1 MARLILDPHRRCVV
15 LSDHER
21 EALRELERQFT
32 AEPESAQLSVSHH
45 AGRRYFGPS
54 GMLLMTTMLFLGVI
68 MLMAGSLTGALMFG
82 TVTWL
87 IWWAWLPSTDDTEQ
101 PP

>member
-1 MARLILDPHRRCVV
+1 M

-21 EALRELERQFT
+21 QALRELERQFT
-32 AEPESAQLSVSHH
+32 AEPDSAQFFASHH
-45 AGRRYFGPS
+45 ARHRHFGPS
-54 GMLLMTTMLFLGVI
+54 GMLLITTMGFLGMI

-82 TVTWL
+82 ALAWL
-87 IWWAWLPSTDDTEQ
+87 IWWAWLPPTDDTPH

>member
-1 MARLILDPHRRCVV
+1 M

-32 AEPESAQLSVSHH
+32 AEPDSLQL
-45 AGRRYFGPS
+45 FGPHPMYPRHLGLS
-54 GMLLMTTMLFLGVI
+54 GILLITAMLFLGVL

-87 IWWAWLPSTDDTEQ
+87 IWWAWLPSTDDTER

>member
-1 MARLILDPHRRCVV
+1 V

-32 AEPESAQLSVSHH
+32 AEPESAVFFTSHH
-45 AGRRYFGPS
+45 ASRRRFGPS
-54 GMLLMTTMLFLGVI
+54 GTLLIMTMLFLSMI
-68 MLMAGSLTGALMFG
+68 MLMAGSLTGAMMFG
-82 TVTWL
+82 TLTWL
-87 IWWAWLPSTDDTEQ
+87 IWWAWLPSTDDTQ

>member
-1 MARLILDPHRRCVV
+1 M

-32 AEPESAQLSVSHH
+32 DEPDSAQFPSRHH
-45 AGRRYFGPS
+45 VGRRHFGPS
-54 GMLLMTTMLFLGVI
+54 GIVLITAMLFLGVL
-68 MLMAGSLTGALMFG
+68 MLMAGSLTGAAMFG

>member
-1 MARLILDPHRRCVV
+1 V

-21 EALRELERQFT
+21 EVLRELERQFA
-32 AEPESAQLSVSHH
+32 AEPDSAQFPSRNH
-45 AGRRYFGPS
+45 AGHQHFGPS
-54 GMLLMTTMLFLGVI
+54 GILLITTMLFLGVL

-87 IWWAWLPSTDDTEQ
+87 IWSAWLPSGDEKRQ

>member
-1 MARLILDPHRRCVV
+1 M

-32 AEPESAQLSVSHH
+32 AEPDSAQFPSSNH
-45 AGRRYFGPS
+45 AGRKHFGPS
-54 GMLLMTTMLFLGVI
+54 GILLITTMLFLGVL

-87 IWWAWLPSTDDTEQ
+87 IWSARLPSSDEKRQ

>member
-1 MARLILDPHRRCVV
+1 M

-21 EALRELERQFT
+21 EVLRELERQFT
-32 AEPESAQLSVSHH
+32 AEPDSAQFPSSNH
-45 AGRRYFGPS
+45 AGRKHFGPS
-54 GMLLMTTMLFLGVI
+54 GILLITTMLFLGVL

-87 IWWAWLPSTDDTEQ
+87 IWWAWLPSTDDDDTEE

>member
-1 MARLILDPHRRCVV
+1 M

-32 AEPESAQLSVSHH
+32 AEPESAVFFTSHH
-45 AGRRYFGPS
+45 VSRRHFGPS
-54 GMLLMTTMLFLGVI
+54 GTLLITTMLFLGMI

-82 TVTWL
+82 TLTWL

>member
-1 MARLILDPHRRCVV
+1 M

-32 AEPESAQLSVSHH
+32 AEPDAAPSLPPHH
-45 AGRRYFGPS
+45 ASRKQFGIS
-54 GMLLMTTMLFLGVI
+54 GTLLITTILFLGVI

-82 TVTWL
+82 TLTWL
-87 IWWAWLPSTDDTEQ
+87 IWWAWLPSNDNTQQ

>member
-1 MARLILDPHRRCVV
+1 
-15 LSDHER
+15 
-21 EALRELERQFT
+21 
-32 AEPESAQLSVSHH
+32 
-45 AGRRYFGPS
+45 
-54 GMLLMTTMLFLGVI
+54 

-87 IWWAWLPSTDDTEQ
+87 IWWAWLPSTDDDDTEE

>member
-1 MARLILDPHRRCVV
+1 
-15 LSDHER
+15 
-21 EALRELERQFT
+21 
-32 AEPESAQLSVSHH
+32 
-45 AGRRYFGPS
+45 
-54 GMLLMTTMLFLGVI
+54 MLFLGVL

-87 IWWAWLPSTDDTEQ
+87 IWSAWLPSGDEKRQ

>member
-1 MARLILDPHRRCVV
+1 M

-21 EALRELERQFT
+21 EVLRELEREST
-32 AEPESAQLSVSHH
+32 ADPDSLQLFSPHPMN
-45 AGRRYFGPS
+45 RRHLGPS
-54 GMLLMTTMLFLGVI
+54 GTLLITAMLFLGVL
-68 MLMAGSLTGALMFG
+68 MLMAGSLTGAVMFG
-82 TVTWL
+82 TMTWL

>member
-1 MARLILDPHRRCVV
+1 M

-32 AEPESAQLSVSHH
+32 VEADAAPPLPPHHVDRQQFGASSTLMIGTVLSL
-45 AGRRYFGPS
+45 
-54 GMLLMTTMLFLGVI
+54 GMI
-68 MLMAGSLTGALMFG
+68 MLMAGSPAGAVMFG
-82 TVTWL
+82 AMAWL
-87 IWWAWLPSTDDTEQ
+87 IWWARLPSSDDTTDDTTG

>member
-1 MARLILDPHRRCVV
+1 M

-32 AEPESAQLSVSHH
+32 AGPDSAQFSSPHH
-45 AGRRYFGPS
+45 ASRKQFGTT
-54 GMLLMTTMLFLGVI
+54 GTLLITTTLLLTVI
-68 MLMAGSLTGALMFG
+68 MLILGSLTGALMFG

-87 IWWAWLPSTDDTEQ
+87 IWGAWLPSGDDTRQ

>member
-1 MARLILDPHRRCVV
+1 M

-32 AEPESAQLSVSHH
+32 ADPDSDSFSSRRH
-45 AGRRYFGPS
+45 AGRRHFGPS
-54 GMLLMTTMLFLGVI
+54 GIVLITAMLFLGVL
-68 MLMAGSLTGALMFG
+68 MLMAGSLTGAMMFG

-87 IWWAWLPSTDDTEQ
+87 IWWAWLPSTDDTER

>member
-1 MARLILDPHRRCVV
+1 
-15 LSDHER
+15 
-21 EALRELERQFT
+21 
-32 AEPESAQLSVSHH
+32 
-45 AGRRYFGPS
+45 
-54 GMLLMTTMLFLGVI
+54 MLLLGMI

-82 TVTWL
+82 TLTWL

>member
-1 MARLILDPHRRCVV
+1 M

-32 AEPESAQLSVSHH
+32 ADPDAAPSSPPHHEGRQQLGASGALMVTTILV
-45 AGRRYFGPS
+45 FG
-54 GMLLMTTMLFLGVI
+54 GIMLLV
-68 MLMAGSLTGALMFG
+68 GSLTGALMFG
-82 TVTWL
+82 AVAWL
-87 IWWAWLPSTDDTEQ
+87 IWWAWLPSTDDPPQ

>member
-1 MARLILDPHRRCVV
+1 V

-21 EALRELERQFT
+21 EVLRELERQFA
-32 AEPESAQLSVSHH
+32 AEPDSAQFPSRNH
-45 AGRRYFGPS
+45 AGHQHFGPS
-54 GMLLMTTMLFLGVI
+54 GILLITTMLFLGVL

-87 IWWAWLPSTDDTEQ
+87 IWSARLPSSDEKRQ

>member
-1 MARLILDPHRRCVV
+1 M

-32 AEPESAQLSVSHH
+32 AEPDSAQFSASHH
-45 AGRRYFGPS
+45 ASRRHFGPS
-54 GMLLMTTMLFLGVI
+54 GMLLITTMLFLGMI

-87 IWWAWLPSTDDTEQ
+87 IWWAWLPSTDDDARAATVTGRRFDK
-101 PP
+101 PG

>member
-1 MARLILDPHRRCVV
+1 M

-21 EALRELERQFT
+21 EVLRELERQFT
-32 AEPESAQLSVSHH
+32 AEPDSAQFPSSNH
-45 AGRRYFGPS
+45 AGRKHFGPS
-54 GMLLMTTMLFLGVI
+54 GILLITTMLFLGVL

-87 IWWAWLPSTDDTEQ
+87 IWSARLPSSDEKRQ

>member
-1 MARLILDPHRRCVV
+1 M

-32 AEPESAQLSVSHH
+32 ADPDSDSVFPPAATRVVGTLAPPASVLIT
-45 AGRRYFGPS
+45 A
-54 GMLLMTTMLFLGVI
+54 MLFLGVL
-68 MLMAGSLTGALMFG
+68 MLMAGSLTGAVMFG

-87 IWWAWLPSTDDTEQ
+87 IWWAWLPSTDDTER

>member
-1 MARLILDPHRRCVV
+1 M

-32 AEPESAQLSVSHH
+32 ADPDSLRLFAPRPVY
-45 AGRRYFGPS
+45 RRHLGPS
-54 GMLLMTTMLFLGVI
+54 GTLLIMAMLFLGVLR
-68 MLMAGSLTGALMFG
+68 LMAGSLTAALMFG

-87 IWWAWLPSTDDTEQ
+87 IWWAWLPSTDDPQ
-101 PP
+101 QRP

>member
-1 MARLILDPHRRCVV
+1 M

-32 AEPESAQLSVSHH
+32 ADPDSDSFSSRRH
-45 AGRRYFGPS
+45 AGRRHFGPS
-54 GMLLMTTMLFLGVI
+54 GIVLITAMLFLGVL

-87 IWWAWLPSTDDTEQ
+87 IWSARLPSSDEKRQ

>member
-1 MARLILDPHRRCVV
+1 V

-32 AEPESAQLSVSHH
+32 AEPESAQFSVSHH
-45 AGRRYFGPS
+45 AGRRHFGPS
-54 GMLLMTTMLFLGVI
+54 GMLLITTMLLLGMI

-82 TVTWL
+82 TLTWL
-87 IWWAWLPSTDDTEQ
+87 IWWAWLPSTDDTQQ

>member
-1 MARLILDPHRRCVV
+1 M

-21 EALRELERQFT
+21 EVLRELERQFT
-32 AEPESAQLSVSHH
+32 AEIRIRPIF
-45 AGRRYFGPS
+45 GRCTTRAVTAVHLGPS
-54 GMLLMTTMLFLGVI
+54 GIVLITTMLFLGVL

-87 IWWAWLPSTDDTEQ
+87 IWWAWLPSTDDPRQ